1 MFLNNEL
8 KYRNYKFEK
17 DIISLIKEYHWKNLT
32 KNAFTYSGKD
42 ITEDI
47 KSLAFSG
54 IHLYTNSRKKI
65 NVADFDNVSVSY
77 GLDWFE
83 LSGNVTAGDSEIK
96 LSELIDFRKKKEPW
110 TEYNGQII
118 FSPSSLKKLGKNEI
132 EKNGDN
138 LKISKDDILSAL
150 EIVDFFGSKNVEA
163 FSELSRYQD
172 INLQLTNVLQNT
184 LREYQKIGVKWLL
197 SLRKNGFGGC
207 LADDMGLG
215 KTLQVISYFSDKSQL
230 GTNALIVV
238 PKTLIENWNREFKKF
253 APDISTYV
261 YHGIGRN
268 LADALNCR
276 VIITTYGTLL
286 NDIELINEC
295 NFDHL
300 IIDEAQNIKNSR
312 SKAYR
317 AVKAVRAKTR
327 IIMTGTPLEN
337 NIQEY
342 WGLMKIANPTELSY
356 KMIMNGLSEEQII
369 EKVKR
374 LTSPFLLRRF
384 KKDVIDDLPEKEE
397 QIVYCSFDDD
407 QRKLYNKLLESI
419 KYEIDRKADRYE
431 IKSNS
436 IILSGLMYLQEV
448 CCHPRLIPKEYN
460 SEMCFESA
468 KLDQLLLMVDELYA
482 AGHKIVIFSRFTRML
497 EIINK
502 EFIKR
507 HFNIFYL
514 DGSTKDRQ
522 SVVDDFEES
531 DEGVFLI
538 SLKAGG
544 VGLNLISA
552 DTAILYDPWWNPA
565 VEKQAEDR
573 IYRIGQKKKVTVFK
587 LIAAGTIEEKV
598 QTLQETKKKLFD
610 DVIEGN
616 DIPQNITMKDI
627 RNLLN

>member
-1 MFLNNEL
+1 
-8 KYRNYKFEK
+8 
-17 DIISLIKEYHWKNLT
+17 
-32 KNAFTYSGKD
+32 
-42 ITEDI
+42 
-47 KSLAFSG
+47 
-54 IHLYTNSRKKI
+54 
-65 NVADFDNVSVSY
+65 
-77 GLDWFE
+77 
-83 LSGNVTAGDSEIK
+83 
-96 LSELIDFRKKKEPW
+96 
-110 TEYNGQII
+110 
-118 FSPSSLKKLGKNEI
+118 
-132 EKNGDN
+132 
-138 LKISKDDILSAL
+138 
-150 EIVDFFGSKNVEA
+150 
-163 FSELSRYQD
+163 
-172 INLQLTNVLQNT
+172 
-184 LREYQKIGVKWLL
+184 
-197 SLRKNGFGGC
+197 
-207 LADDMGLG
+207 
-215 KTLQVISYFSDKSQL
+215 
-230 GTNALIVV
+230 
-238 PKTLIENWNREFKKF
+238 
-253 APDISTYV
+253 
-261 YHGIGRN
+261 
-268 LADALNCR
+268 
-276 VIITTYGTLL
+276 
-286 NDIELINEC
+286 
-295 NFDHL
+295 
-300 IIDEAQNIKNSR
+300 
-312 SKAYR
+312 
-317 AVKAVRAKTR
+317 
-327 IIMTGTPLEN
+327 
-337 NIQEY
+337 
-342 WGLMKIANPTELSY
+342 
-356 KMIMNGLSEEQII
+356 
-369 EKVKR
+369 
-374 LTSPFLLRRF
+374 
-384 KKDVIDDLPEKEE
+384 
-397 QIVYCSFDDD
+397 
-407 QRKLYNKLLESI
+407 
-419 KYEIDRKADRYE
+419 
-431 IKSNS
+431 
-436 IILSGLMYLQEV
+436 MYLQEV